1 METNEALTQDQV
13 NKLKEIVR
21 QRFDDL
27 YHRIGTN
34 RQKLATTVLL
44 VHQSINKELAKE
56 TIDTSKEKEILR
68 EVRDIEKVANNQLPH
83 LHKIVATPT
92 TVVTTK
98 PEIETKAKAKAK
110 TATKPKTKNETKPKP
125 KKEIKTATKPKK
137 ETKVKAK
144 AKKKKK

>member
-21 QRFDDL
+21 QRFDEL

-56 TIDTSKEKEILR
+56 KIDTARENEILR
-68 EVRDIEKVANNQLPH
+68 EVRDIEKVANNQLP
-83 LHKIVATPT
+83 LFHKMVTTPPAVAK
-92 TVVTTK
+92 TK
-98 PEIETKAKAKAK
+98 PEIEIKAKPKPEVKTKTKKETKPEAKK
-110 TATKPKTKNETKPKP
+110 ETKPKTK
-125 KKEIKTATKPKK
+125 KKENKT
-137 ETKVKAK
+137 KAK
-144 AKKKKK
+144 TKTKKKKR

>member
-1 METNEALTQDQV
+1 METNKALTPDQL

-44 VHQSINKELAKE
+44 VHQSINKELTKEAIDTNKE
-56 TIDTSKEKEILR
+56 TEILR
-68 EVRDIEKVANNQLPH
+68 EVRDIERIANNQLP
-83 LHKIVATPT
+83 LFHKIVT
-92 TVVTTK
+92 TAPAVVKTN
-98 PEIETKAKAKAK
+98 PEIETKAKVK
-110 TATKPKTKNETKPKP
+110 TATKPKVKKEPKPKP
-125 KKEIKTATKPKK
+125 KKEIKTAAKPKK